1 MAFTPKWMNDETR
14 DFLRAVL
21 LLETEEEAARFFDDV
36 CTVKE
41 IQAVSQRLH
50 VAELLAA
57 KNTYVDIE
65 QRTKASTATIS
76 RVNRS
81 LNYGAGGYQLVLKRL
96 SEGKVSE

>member
-41 IQAVSQRLH
+41 IQALSQRLH
-50 VAELLAA
+50 VAELLADR
-57 KNTYVDIE
+57 NTYVDIE
-65 QRTKASTATIS
+65 ARTKASTATIS
-76 RVNRS
+76 RVNRALS
-81 LNYGAGGYQLVLKRL
+81 YGADGYQLIFDRRSGENAK
-96 SEGKVSE
+96 